1 MIDEDKI
8 LELFGTQLQTII
20 NGNKEAY
27 EGYTFTITNEMQFV
41 KNKKNKEDLKNNS
54 KQIFIVIKFLPATLN
69 YGQVLMPIVV
79 NAIAEKNK
87 LDVCYN
93 LFIQYAETY
102 NLQFND
108 DETIRQ
114 YYSSPVVLSN
124 FNEIGDGYR
133 SLINLSGTF
142 QISENANQVD
152 VGYITDTEEVIQV
165 PAISATLSYD
175 IQLESQSFYGVSDRT
190 QSRGRVGTLCLN
202 LTMYLTDEELCN
214 KALKIMLG
222 YNEEYPKSSDTSFYF
237 NLTFKN
243 GLKMD
248 KQEFKLANF
257 TTEQRL
263 GELPVCTMTFT
274 N

>member
-1 MIDEDKI
+1 MIDESKI

-20 NGNKEAY
+20 NDNKEAY
-27 EGYTFTITNEMQFV
+27 EGYSFTITNEMQFV
-41 KNKKNKEDLKNNS
+41 KDKKQKEELKNNP
-54 KQIFIVIKFLPATLN
+54 KKIFIVIKFLPATLN
-69 YGQVLMPIVV
+69 YGQVLMPIIV
-79 NAIAEKNK
+79 NAIGEKNK
-87 LDVCYN
+87 IDVCYN

-102 NLQFND
+102 NLQFNS

-152 VGYITDTEEVIQV
+152 VVYADNETSLISV
-165 PAISATLSYD
+165 PAISATISFD
-175 IQLESQSFYGVSDRT
+175 VQLESQTFYGVSDRT
-190 QSRGRVGTLCLN
+190 KSRGRVGTVCLN
-202 LTMYLTDEELCN
+202 ITMYLIDTELCN
-214 KALKIMLG
+214 KALKVMLG
-222 YNEEYPKSSDTSFYF
+222 YTDEYPNSSDTSFYF
-237 NLTFKN
+237 NLAFKN
-243 GLKMD
+243 GLKLD
-248 KQEFKLANF
+248 RQEFKLANF